1 MIENVKT
8 YRIVSSGRVQGVGFR
23 FYVESIAE
31 EYGIKGYVRN
41 IAGGRVETV
50 CQGEEKS
57 LDNFIKKVKKG
68 PSFSLVTD
76 TRIEV
81 INDSKE
87 YSKFEIRYSQY

>member
-23 FYVESIAE
+23 FYVESIAG
-31 EYGIKGYVRN
+31 EYGINGYVRN
-41 IAGGRVETV
+41 IANGRVETV

-57 LDNFIKKVKKG
+57 LNKFIERLKKG

-76 TRIEV
+76 TRIEE
-81 INDSKE
+81 INDSKK
-87 YSKFEIRYSQY
+87 YSTFEIRY